1 LTDTVRETYDGP
13 RGTQFQDAISRRAHR
28 VRKFLSGA
36 PFAAVFLVQRWTSLS
51 EVVANTRGIHDNPVN
66 EGSNSIA
73 SELRR
78 TSWERLRAD
87 EKESVR
93 ARKLEEDFV
102 WRRIPWFQICLSSQ
116 RKVDCTCTLRQRYLM
131 LCSNAESS
139 SFDFVMFSPSS
150 RPRSQ
155 VG

>member
-1 LTDTVRETYDGP
+1 MDPGA
-13 RGTQFQDAISRRAHR
+13 GNFKTQFQDEHT
-28 VRKFLSGA
+28 VFEGFFLALLSLR
-36 PFAAVFLVQRWTSLS
+36 FFLVQRWTSLS
-51 EVVANTRGIHDNPVN
+51 EVVANTRGIHDNPVSA
-66 EGSNSIA
+66 GSNSIA
-73 SELRR
+73 SESRR